1 MAAEDSPSQ
10 PSTIGRND
18 SPALSVHLTLLGVQL
33 LFGGFHV
40 VGKVVLEEM
49 PPLALAGFRVLA
61 AVPLLMAVAWS
72 RDRVVPRGRDLA
84 HLAVLGFLGVFANQL
99 LFIVGLSYTTASNAA
114 ILMPS
119 IPVFAVALAALLKI
133 ERPGPRRIA
142 GVVAA
147 TAGATVM
154 LNPAEF
160 SLASD
165 TVLGNLLILGN
176 ALAYAAFLVLQ
187 RPLLE
192 RLPWRTLIAWSF
204 LFGGGGVLAVATP
217 SLVRLDWGAV
227 SAGAWWGVAY
237 VALVATTL
245 GYLLSTW
252 AVRRSSPLLVAAY
265 TTLQPLAS
273 TVLAVL
279 WLGETIGAKEV
290 VGFIL
295 ITAGLLGVSRR

>member
-1 MAAEDSPSQ
+1 MAGAPSHAQ
-10 PSTIGRND
+10 PSEIGRND
-18 SPALSVHLTLLGVQL
+18 HPAPSVHLTLLFVQL

-119 IPVFAVALAALLKI
+119 IPVFTVAVAALLKI

-147 TAGATVM
+147 TAGAIVM

-204 LFGGGGVLAVATP
+204 LWGGGGVLVVATQ

-237 VALVATTL
+237 VALLATTL

-279 WLGETIGAKEV
+279 WLGETVGTKEV
-290 VGFIL
+290 VGFVL